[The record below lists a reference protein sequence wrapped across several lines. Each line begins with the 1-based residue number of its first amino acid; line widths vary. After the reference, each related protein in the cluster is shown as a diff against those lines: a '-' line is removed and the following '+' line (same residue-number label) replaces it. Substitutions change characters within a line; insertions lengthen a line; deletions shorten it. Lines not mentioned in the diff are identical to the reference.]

1 MAEQDFSGRA
11 AIITGGTRGIGLGIA
26 AELVSRGASVCI
38 TARKPD
44 ELDAAVAELDPDGS
58 GRAIAAR
65 GSADDAEHQRAAI
78 DATLRSFGRVD
89 YLVNNAAVNPVFG
102 PMMDY
107 ELAAVRKIFEVN
119 VVAALAWTQLA
130 WRSWLK
136 DHGGAV
142 LNVAS
147 VGGIRTGP
155 FLGAYNREQ
164 GGTDP
169 HDPTARTGAQPRGP
183 GERHR
188 TRGRQDEVRAGL
200 VREGRGRR
208 RCSLSA
214 AATRRAD
221 GHGEARCLSAL
232 RRRIV
237 DHWTDR
243 RDRRRH
249 LERRRR
255 LMTDRVA
262 LVTGSTSG
270 IGKAVV
276 ERFVADGLK
285 VVINS
290 AKSVDAGQAMVA
302 ELGEDRTLYVQ
313 GDISEA
319 GTAQR
324 LLDATIARFGRLDVL
339 VNNAGTTVRIAHED
353 FATATP
359 DVFRRLYDVNVVGT
373 WQMSVAA
380 APHLKET
387 GAGCIVNVTSLAGV
401 RPLGSSIPY
410 AVSKAAMNHLT
421 LLMANVLAPDV
432 RVNAVAPGLV
442 DTPWTADWTD
452 LHEGIKFMAPMQ
464 RAAVPDDVAEVVAT
478 LIDSTYVTGQV
489 WVLDGGLS
497 LR

>member
-1 MAEQDFSGRA
+1 
-11 AIITGGTRGIGLGIA
+11 
-26 AELVSRGASVCI
+26 
-38 TARKPD
+38 
-44 ELDAAVAELDPDGS
+44 
-58 GRAIAAR
+58 
-65 GSADDAEHQRAAI
+65 
-78 DATLRSFGRVD
+78 
-89 YLVNNAAVNPVFG
+89 
-102 PMMDY
+102 
-107 ELAAVRKIFEVN
+107 
-119 VVAALAWTQLA
+119 
-130 WRSWLK
+130 
-136 DHGGAV
+136 
-142 LNVAS
+142 
-147 VGGIRTGP
+147 
-155 FLGAYNREQ
+155 
-164 GGTDP
+164 
-169 HDPTARTGAQPRGP
+169 
-183 GERHR
+183 
-188 TRGRQDEVRAGL
+188 
-200 VREGRGRR
+200 
-208 RCSLSA
+208 
-214 AATRRAD
+214 
-221 GHGEARCLSAL
+221 
-232 RRRIV
+232 
-237 DHWTDR
+237 
-243 RDRRRH
+243 
-249 LERRRR
+249 
-255 LMTDRVA
+255 MTDRVA

-359 DVFRRLYDVNVVGT
+359 DVFRRLYEVNVVGT